1 MISKYRT
8 FDFANIV
15 SECLEIQLML
25 PAWIFRCDV
34 IFTRVPYTGDANG
47 RENFYTSK
55 GWICHEWDM
64 EYNSIATDPYF
75 VTLIKSRIDLA
86 YLRNILCVK
95 GVNVKEVNAATRD
108 LRRNSQ
114 RY

>member
-1 MISKYRT
+1 
-8 FDFANIV
+8 
-15 SECLEIQLML
+15 
-25 PAWIFRCDV
+25 
-34 IFTRVPYTGDANG
+34 
-47 RENFYTSK
+47 
-55 GWICHEWDM
+55 M